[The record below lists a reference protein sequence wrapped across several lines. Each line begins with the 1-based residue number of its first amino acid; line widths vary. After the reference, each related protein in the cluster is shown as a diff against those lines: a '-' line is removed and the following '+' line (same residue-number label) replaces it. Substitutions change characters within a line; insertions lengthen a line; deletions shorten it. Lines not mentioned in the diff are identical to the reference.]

1 VISCNS
7 FTDNSS
13 FSNSAT
19 MRSRVESANARN
31 DFRVEDM
38 VVNVKREA

>member
-1 VISCNS
+1 
-7 FTDNSS
+7 
-13 FSNSAT
+13 

-38 VVNVKREA
+38 VVNVKRET